1 MASASSTSTL
11 LSMAATSASA
21 IPASL
26 ASSRSAAATGPT
38 SSAGVTFR
46 GNAAGFKQQRF
57 CAVKCRCA
65 SGNGKDKVHEEE
77 VTGRRSALTFLAGLV
92 ALSSNKAAPAN
103 AAYGETANIFGTPK
117 QQTGFTTYSGEGFVV
132 DLPSK
137 WNPSKEIEFPGQVL
151 RYEDNFDQLSNLSVS
166 IVNAPVKSIK
176 DFGSPEKFLEKNSY
190 LLGKQAYQGQTAS
203 EGGFEKNAVAT
214 ASIFT
219 ADEKELGGKTY
230 YYLEVLTR
238 TGDGTEG
245 GRHQCIVATVDG
257 GKLYI
262 FKAQAG
268 DKRWFKGSQKFVEG
282 AAASFKLA

>member
-1 MASASSTSTL
+1 MASAASTSTTL
-11 LSMAATSASA
+11 LSMAAAAGSFA
-21 IPASL
+21 L
-26 ASSRSAAATGPT
+26 ASSRSPAATG
-38 SSAGVTFR
+38 
-46 GNAAGFKQQRF
+46 AAFPGAA
-57 CAVKCRCA
+57 AVFSRRQSFGAVECRCA
-65 SGNGKDKVHEEE
+65 AGNEKDAVQGREA
-77 VTGRRSALTFLAGLV
+77 VAGRRSALAFLAGLV
-92 ALSSNKAAPAN
+92 AVSSNGAAPAR

-166 IVNAPVKSIK
+166 IVDAPVKSIK

-190 LLGKQAYQGQTAS
+190 LLGKQSYQGQTAS

-245 GRHQCIVATVDG
+245 GRHQCIVATVNG

-262 FKAQAG
+262 FKSQAG